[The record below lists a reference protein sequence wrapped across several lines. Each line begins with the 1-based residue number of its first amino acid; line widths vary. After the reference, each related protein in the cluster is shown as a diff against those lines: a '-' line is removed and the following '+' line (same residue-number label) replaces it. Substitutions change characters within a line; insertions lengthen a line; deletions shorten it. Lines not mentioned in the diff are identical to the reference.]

1 MEYLGRNK
9 DGITEI
15 KVEDHDSVPWESE
28 EKKVKFDQQLAEESS
43 RAQEASQTGGVW
55 SWFRNSMLGRTFGL
69 DDESR
74 AGGESKGLWN
84 WTRNSMLGRTFGLDD
99 ESRAGG
105 ESKGLWSWMRN
116 SMLGR
121 TFGLDDESRAG
132 GESKGLWNWMRNS
145 MLGRT
150 FGLDDTSRAGGESKG
165 LWSWMRNSML
175 GRTFGL
181 DDTSRAGGES
191 KGLWSWMR
199 NSMLGRT
206 FGLDDVSRAGGESK
220 GLWNWFSNSMVGR
233 WVGLDDESKTGK
245 ESQGLWGWMRN
256 SMLGRTFGLD
266 DVSRAGGESKGLWN
280 WFSNSMVGRW
290 FGLDDAGKAT
300 VQPAQKD
307 DVIVEK
313 GATEK
318 AHSNESSVKELSR
331 TKEATK
337 SKAKSGRVAQSPAS
351 KEQSQTAK
359 AEPKEVKSAE
369 NIGGSLLDSY
379 FSEDKPSIDSRGTHI
394 LPSSLTGA
402 LGQSLTSSDLTSIQG
417 KISSMREPLN
427 HSQHSQTNTEITV
440 DSGLSLDSIL
450 GQGMPSLSTQS
461 DQLTPDAN
469 DSVSTPQ
476 IPGQGISN
484 NTERADPAQPL
495 MPRQYNGRE

>member
-1 MEYLGRNK
+1 MADKTK
-9 DGITEI
+9 DIQ
-15 KVEDHDSVPWESE
+15 KE
-28 EKKVKFDQQLAEESS
+28 E
-43 RAQEASQTGGVW
+43 QETGGLW
-55 SWFRNSMLGRTFGL
+55 SWFRNSMV
-69 DDESR
+69 
-74 AGGESKGLWN
+74 
-84 WTRNSMLGRTFGLDD
+84 
-99 ESRAGG
+99 
-105 ESKGLWSWMRN
+105 
-116 SMLGR
+116 
-121 TFGLDDESRAG
+121 
-132 GESKGLWNWMRNS
+132 
-145 MLGRT
+145 
-150 FGLDDTSRAGGESKG
+150 
-165 LWSWMRNSML
+165 
-175 GRTFGL
+175 
-181 DDTSRAGGES
+181 
-191 KGLWSWMR
+191 
-199 NSMLGRT
+199 GRT

-220 GLWNWFSNSMVGR
+220 GLLNWFSNSMVGR
-233 WVGLDDESKTGK
+233 WFGLDDESKTGKESQGLWGWMRNSMLGRTFGLDDESKTGK

-300 VQPAQKD
+300 RQPAQKD

-313 GATEK
+313 GAAEK
-318 AHSNESSVKELSR
+318 DNSNESSVKELSR
-331 TKEATK
+331 MQETTKDKLKETK
-337 SKAKSGRVAQSPAS
+337 FAEKAGD
-351 KEQSQTAK
+351 T
-359 AEPKEVKSAE
+359 
-369 NIGGSLLDSY
+369 LLDSY
-379 FSEDKPSIDSRGTHI
+379 FSKDKPSIGSSGTTI

-469 DSVSTPQ
+469 DSPVSTPKL
-476 IPGQGISN
+476 PGQGISN

>member
-1 MEYLGRNK
+1 MADKTK
-9 DGITEI
+9 DIQ
-15 KVEDHDSVPWESE
+15 KE
-28 EKKVKFDQQLAEESS
+28 E
-43 RAQEASQTGGVW
+43 QETGGLW
-55 SWFRNSMLGRTFGL
+55 SWFRNSMVGRTFGL
-69 DDESR
+69 EDEDKTGKE
-74 AGGESKGLWN
+74 AQGLW
-84 WTRNSMLGRTFGLDD
+84 G
-99 ESRAGG
+99 
-105 ESKGLWSWMRN
+105 
-116 SMLGR
+116 
-121 TFGLDDESRAG
+121 
-132 GESKGLWNWMRNS
+132 
-145 MLGRT
+145 
-150 FGLDDTSRAGGESKG
+150 
-165 LWSWMRNSML
+165 
-175 GRTFGL
+175 
-181 DDTSRAGGES
+181 
-191 KGLWSWMR
+191 WMR

-220 GLWNWFSNSMVGR
+220 GLLNWFSNSMVGR
-233 WVGLDDESKTGK
+233 WFGLDDESKTGK
-245 ESQGLWGWMRN
+245 ESQGLLGWMRN

-300 VQPAQKD
+300 PQPAQKD

-313 GATEK
+313 GATEQ
-318 AHSNESSVKELSR
+318 ADSNESSAKERSR
-331 TKEATK
+331 TQEATK
-337 SKAKSGRVAQSPAS
+337 DKLKETKFAEKAGD
-351 KEQSQTAK
+351 T
-359 AEPKEVKSAE
+359 
-369 NIGGSLLDSY
+369 LLDSY
-379 FSEDKPSIDSRGTHI
+379 FSKDKPSIGSSGTTI

-427 HSQHSQTNTEITV
+427 HSQHSQSNTEITV

-495 MPRQYNGRE
+495 VPWQYNGRE